1 VLVSI
6 DFIDLIAKVCYM
18 ISMVSVFYIRINMK
32 RIIILA
38 LFTILNGCSADETMK
53 SSDSGETII
62 SPVSATLTAD
72 NKNKP
77 KETIV
82 KSPDSIDINIK
93 NKDGNIEQSKYTI
106 QLNKQKF
113 TTKSRVLKANQS
125 VYNLDINS
133 FGMVKGS
140 LVVVSTIEPKELQ
153 PDFDI
158 KKLAVDTY
166 QLTVK
171 SAELDLYYWYIKLS
185 GDPRYSTVELEI
197 DYSPKNEL
205 KTY

>member
-1 VLVSI
+1 
-6 DFIDLIAKVCYM
+6 
-18 ISMVSVFYIRINMK
+18 MK
-32 RIIILA
+32 KIIIVA
-38 LFTILNGCSADETMK
+38 LFTALNGCSADETTK
-53 SSDSGETII
+53 FSDNGETIT
-62 SPVSATLTAD
+62 SPASATLTAD
-72 NKNKP
+72 DKNKP

-82 KSPDSIDINIK
+82 KSPDSINLK
-93 NKDGNIEQSKYTI
+93 NKNGSFEQSKYTI
-106 QLNKQKF
+106 QFNKQKF

-133 FGMVKGS
+133 FGMIKGS

-158 KKLAVDTY
+158 KKLADDTY
-166 QLTVK
+166 QLTAK
-171 SAELDLYYWYIKLS
+171 SAELDLYYWYTKLS
-185 GDPRYSTVELEI
+185 GDPRYSAVELEI

>member
-1 VLVSI
+1 MR
-6 DFIDLIAKVCYM
+6 KV
-18 ISMVSVFYIRINMK
+18 
-32 RIIILA
+32 IILA
-38 LFTILNGCSADETMK
+38 LFTTLNGCSADETMK
-53 SSDSGETII
+53 SYDSGETII
-62 SPVSATLTAD
+62 SPVSATLTTD
-72 NKNKP
+72 DKNKP

-82 KSPDSIDINIK
+82 KSPDSIDVNIK

-158 KKLAVDTY
+158 KKLADDTY

-171 SAELDLYYWYIKLS
+171 SAELDLYHWYIKLS